1 MDVFNK
7 IAFTVFDQG
16 VSWGELIGD
25 VTGVICVYW
34 LVRQV
39 IWNWPMG
46 LVNNVFFFILF
57 ASSHLY
63 ANAVLQIVFFL
74 LGLYG
79 WWQWAIARND
89 PARPE
94 RVELPVRRTTKTE
107 WRLMAAAAAVIWPAA
122 WAFLVHYTEPAEPM
136 WDSLTLALS
145 LIATYAQAKKMLES
159 WWIYIVVDAIS
170 VPLFF
175 SQDLALTAL
184 LFAFFGVL
192 CVMGLRDWK
201 RSLARTE
208 GLTIEATEATA

>member
-7 IAFTVFDQG
+7 VAFTVFDQG

-25 VTGVICVYW
+25 VTGVICVWW

-46 LVNNVFFFILF
+46 LVNNVFFFVLF

-63 ANAVLQIVFFL
+63 ANAVLQIVFFV
-74 LGLYG
+74 LGVYG
-79 WWQWAIARND
+79 WWQWAVGRKD
-89 PARPE
+89 PDRLEP
-94 RVELPVRRTTKTE
+94 VELPVRRTTASE
-107 WRLMAAAAAVIWPAA
+107 WAVMAAAVAIAWPAA
-122 WAFLVHYTEPAEPM
+122 WTFLVHYTDPAEPM

-145 LIATYAQAKKMLES
+145 LVATYAQAKKMIES

-175 SQDLALTAL
+175 SQDLTLTAL
-184 LFAFFGVL
+184 LFTLFGVL
-192 CVMGLRDWK
+192 CVLGLRDWK
-201 RSLARTE
+201 RSYARDRQ
-208 GLTIEATEATA
+208 LIVEAAA

>member
-1 MDVFNK
+1 MDVFNE

-25 VTGVICVYW
+25 VTGVICVWW

-46 LVNNVFFFILF
+46 LVNNVFFFVLF

-63 ANAVLQIVFFL
+63 ANAVLQIVFFV
-74 LGLYG
+74 LGVYG
-79 WWQWAIARND
+79 WWQWALGRKV
-89 PARPE
+89 PRRPE
-94 RVELPVRRTTKTE
+94 RVELPVRRTTSTE
-107 WRLMAAAAAVIWPAA
+107 WIVMAAATAIIWPAT
-122 WAFLVHYTEPAEPM
+122 WAFLVHYTDPAEPV

-145 LIATYAQAKKMLES
+145 LVATYAQAKKMIES

-170 VPLFF
+170 VPLFY
-175 SQDLALTAL
+175 SQDLTLTAL

-192 CVMGLRDWK
+192 CVLGLRDWTHSYV
-201 RSLARTE
+201 RDGQTA
-208 GLTIEATEATA
+208 IEAVT